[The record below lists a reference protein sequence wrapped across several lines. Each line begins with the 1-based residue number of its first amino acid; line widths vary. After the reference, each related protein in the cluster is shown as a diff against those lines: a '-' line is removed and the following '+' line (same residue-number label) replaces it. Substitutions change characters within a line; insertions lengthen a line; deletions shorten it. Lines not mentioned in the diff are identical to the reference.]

1 MPVIIRI
8 HPHKRSAT
16 IEIIDRAGH
25 VLAVG
30 GYATETTGYSEMLT
44 AGQQFTERVWAVE
57 GCNGIGRPDTA
68 EADSAK
74 HIPGGGSGSS
84 GPTLIPPELV
94 RGSSL

>member
-1 MPVIIRI
+1 MPVIIGI
-8 HPHKRSAT
+8 DLHKRPAT

-30 GYATETTGYSEMLT
+30 RYATDTTGYTEILT

-57 GCNGIGRPDTA
+57 GCNGIGRQDTA

-74 HIPGGGSGSS
+74 HIPGGGTGS
-84 GPTLIPPELV
+84 
-94 RGSSL
+94 